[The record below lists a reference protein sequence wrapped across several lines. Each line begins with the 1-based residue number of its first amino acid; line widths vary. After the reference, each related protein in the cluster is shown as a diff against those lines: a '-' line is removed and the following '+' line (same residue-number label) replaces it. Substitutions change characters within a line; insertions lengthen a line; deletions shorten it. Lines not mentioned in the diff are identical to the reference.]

1 MVSQK
6 YTILVDFSSNLTY
19 LSYGLE
25 IFEAYIHI
33 SIRKQFRRTVNMK
46 FRPLHD
52 RVLIEVLDSDEKTS
66 GGIIIPDTAKE
77 KPQEGKVVAVGSGA
91 RTEEGKIIPMDVK
104 IGDLVLFGK
113 WSGNE
118 VKIDGK
124 EYSIMK
130 ESDIM
135 GISKGKK

>member
-1 MVSQK
+1 
-6 YTILVDFSSNLTY
+6 
-19 LSYGLE
+19 
-25 IFEAYIHI
+25 
-33 SIRKQFRRTVNMK
+33 MK

-52 RVLIEVLDSDEKTS
+52 RVLIKVLYSEEKTA

-77 KPQEGKVVAVGSGA
+77 KPQEGEVVAVGPGA
-91 RTEEGKIIPMDVK
+91 KNEQGKVAPMDVK
-104 IGDLVLFGK
+104 IVDLVLFWK
-113 WSGNE
+113 WSGTE

-135 GISKGKK
+135 GISKSKK

>member
-1 MVSQK
+1 
-6 YTILVDFSSNLTY
+6 
-19 LSYGLE
+19 
-25 IFEAYIHI
+25 
-33 SIRKQFRRTVNMK
+33 MK

-52 RVLIEVLDSDEKTS
+52 RVLIKVLDREEKTA

-77 KPQEGKVVAVGSGA
+77 KPQEGEVVAVGPGA
-91 RTEEGKIIPMDVK
+91 KNEEGKIAPMDVK
-104 IGDLVLFGK
+104 IGDIVLFGK
-113 WSGNE
+113 WSGTE

-135 GISKGKK
+135 GISKSKK